1 MKQTVIRGLVASALA
16 GAAVLG
22 AAAPAL
28 AAPAPGDVAVV
39 DEPDTSNLDNA
50 YTFAP
55 LGVPVIGLIRSIN
68 AAPGKLLPS
77 FG

>member
-1 MKQTVIRGLVASALA
+1 MKKTVIRGLVASALA

-28 AAPAPGDVAVV
+28 AAPGEVAVV
-39 DEPDTSNLDNA
+39 DEPDTTNLNNA

-55 LGVPVIGLIRSIN
+55 LGVPVIGLVRSLN

>member
-1 MKQTVIRGLVASALA
+1 MQKTVIRGLVASALA
-16 GAAVLG
+16 GAAVFG

-28 AAPAPGDVAVV
+28 AAPAPGEVAVV
-39 DEPDTSNLDNA
+39 DEPDTTNLNNA

-55 LGVPVIGLIRSIN
+55 LGVPVIGLVRSVN